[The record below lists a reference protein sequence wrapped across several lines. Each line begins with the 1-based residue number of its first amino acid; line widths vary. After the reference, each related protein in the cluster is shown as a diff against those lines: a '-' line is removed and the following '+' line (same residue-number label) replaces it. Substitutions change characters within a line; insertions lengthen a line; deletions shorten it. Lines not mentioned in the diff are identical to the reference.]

1 MKLNKPSSGL
11 YRHEMNLIRVT
22 VVLLFFISG
31 NLKWFAPEMQLVDE
45 LTHETWLAFLPGW
58 LGQDGTSY
66 FLAVVQAAISVAL
79 LGGIVFPALGI
90 AGGLAAIASALI
102 TLNLLPAAMSVSV
115 IGLALKEI
123 LLASAAAAIVY
134 FDFRAFF
141 HQRLVIIE

>member
-31 NLKWFAPEMQLVDE
+31 NLKWFAPEMQLVGE
-45 LTHETWLAFLPGW
+45 LTHETWLSFLPGW

-79 LGGIVFPALGI
+79 LGESCFLH
-90 AGGLAAIASALI
+90 L
-102 TLNLLPAAMSVSV
+102 
-115 IGLALKEI
+115 E
-123 LLASAAAAIVY
+123 
-134 FDFRAFF
+134 
-141 HQRLVIIE
+141 